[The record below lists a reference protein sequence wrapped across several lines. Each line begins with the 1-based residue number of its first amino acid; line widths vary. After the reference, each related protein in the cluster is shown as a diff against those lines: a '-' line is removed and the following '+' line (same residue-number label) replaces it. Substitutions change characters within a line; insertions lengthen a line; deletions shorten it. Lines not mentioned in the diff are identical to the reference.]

1 MTRPATPP
9 GHNGSH
15 GHGHHHHG
23 NGKGKG
29 HDKHHCP
36 VNPCLIAGTEIL
48 TDRGSMPIEE
58 LEVGDVLVTSKGPQ
72 PILHISRRD
81 YTAAEVDADDSLLPY
96 HYAPGQGRWVT
107 VSKHHRIAVDG
118 VLIAAHRLAAFD
130 DFVCWQDVDGWEDA
144 PVTWLNL
151 YVEHHALITADGEQ
165 VETGWLGGPMAERTM
180 GDDWPK
186 VAHLAAGHRDNPALP
201 FVTTLTKGASA

>member
-1 MTRPATPP
+1 
-9 GHNGSH
+9 
-15 GHGHHHHG
+15 
-23 NGKGKG
+23 
-29 HDKHHCP
+29 
-36 VNPCLIAGTEIL
+36 
-48 TDRGSMPIEE
+48 MPIEE
-58 LEVGDVLVTSKGPQ
+58 LEIGDVLMTSKGPQ

-81 YTAAEVDADDSLLPY
+81 YTAEEVAADDSLLPY
-96 HYAPGQGRWVT
+96 HYAPGQDRWVT

-118 VLIAAHRLAAFD
+118 VLISAHHLAAHD
-130 DFVCWQDVDGWEDA
+130 DDVCWRDRFIFGRDEI
-144 PVTWLNL
+144 TWLNL